1 MELLLP
7 LREREPPLPL
17 LCRDGER
24 DGERGR
30 PLKLPFRES
39 FSRDGLRLN
48 DPLDFS
54 RLRLRW
60 LLPCLDNFPP
70 LSLDGLRLLFWRESE
85 PPLPLLP
92 CRLKDRLPL
101 SWDGLRVLFWRESEL
116 LFWRNIDPLLDL
128 RDKPPNLF
136 DIACPTLLLDILP
149 RISLFANLRDILREN
164 FRERLRATFGPSLVT
179 GSHNSIMAAAHGPR
193 NRTTMSTAPK
203 VS

>member
-101 SWDGLRVLFWRESEL
+101 SWDGLRLKEPLDFSRLRLRWLLPCLDRDGLRLNDPRDFSRLRLRWLLPCLDSFPPLSWEGLRVLFWRESEPPL
-116 LFWRNIDPLLDL
+116 SRQKRGKWR
-128 RDKPPNLF
+128 
-136 DIACPTLLLDILP
+136 
-149 RISLFANLRDILREN
+149 
-164 FRERLRATFGPSLVT
+164 
-179 GSHNSIMAAAHGPR
+179 
-193 NRTTMSTAPK
+193 
-203 VS
+203 